1 LELESEVEKVSENVE
16 VQDIEQERANYSIW
30 LDKNSFRI
38 VLVSTFTALAIVLGY
53 LLAHITNIELF
64 TLTIFLSGFIL
75 GKRDGMIVGFL
86 SSFIFCL
93 FNPYGAYL
101 PLFAFQLTH
110 YTLTGLLGA
119 LIKQFLS
126 DRKVLREKKEFYTV
140 SMMIL
145 FGALGAIITTSF
157 QVLASLVGVLMS
169 YGTIEAFVPYFF
181 SPTAIPF
188 TIIHI
193 IGNTLG
199 FIFILPGLIQLIN
212 KMLY

>member
-1 LELESEVEKVSENVE
+1 MEPQSIKEVVDIVDLERETEIHSVWLEK
-16 VQDIEQERANYSIW
+16 
-30 LDKNSFRI
+30 KSFRI
-38 VLVSTFTALAIVLGY
+38 AIVSTFTALAIVLGY
-53 LLAHITNIELF
+53 ALASLTNIEVF
-64 TLTIFLSGFIL
+64 TLTIFLSGFTL

-119 LIKQFLS
+119 LTKQFLR
-126 DRKVLREKKEFYTV
+126 DRKVLRDKKEFYTV
-140 SMMIL
+140 SIMIL
-145 FGALGAIITTSF
+145 FGSLGFIITTSF
-157 QVLASLVGVLMS
+157 QVLASLVDVLMN

-181 SPTAIPF
+181 SPTAFPF
-188 TIIHI
+188 TIVHL

-199 FIFILPGLIQLIN
+199 FIFILPGLIQLVQ
-212 KMLY
+212 KMVY